1 MARQACLVLELDLEV
16 IVPLSARYSAEKTD
30 LTKCSF
36 SLGNRQHA
44 NLVTSSDPSL
54 IPSKLVAGMSSTAL
68 RSLLPGQ

>member
-44 NLVTSSDPSL
+44 KPSHLKRPLVDSF
-54 IPSKLVAGMSSTAL
+54 
-68 RSLLPGQ
+68 